1 MEENN
6 EKKLDAE
13 ELKKEAADAVNQVK
27 DTIKNVDIR
36 KDTLETKGFL
46 TEMIKNPLGKIKEV
60 ATKNDSKFLKYVI
73 IIIAIWCVAELI
85 YESFTL
91 NNLWGFSHIG
101 TSILSV
107 IISAITPII
116 SVLIMSIIIYVLNK
130 TNKKNI
136 TTVFS
141 AITTASIPL
150 VVSSIVS
157 LLNLINSRIGL
168 ITSSFA
174 KLCNI
179 ISIILSYFAIKNV
192 FGIEKNSEFIKKFL
206 LIQFIYYVVYI
217 ILSLLGIYI

>member
-150 VVSSIVS
+150 VFSSIVS
-157 LLNLINSRIGL
+157 LLNLINSRIGF

>member
-150 VVSSIVS
+150 VFSSIVS

-168 ITSSFA
+168 ISSSFA

>member
-13 ELKKEAADAVNQVK
+13 ELKKEATEAVNQVK
-27 DTIKNVDIR
+27 DTIKNVDIK

-46 TEMIKNPLGKIKEV
+46 TEMIRNPLGKIKEV

-73 IIIAIWCVAELI
+73 IIIAIWCISEFI

-107 IISAITPII
+107 IISAITPILSI
-116 SVLIMSIIIYVLNK
+116 LIMSIIIYILNK

-168 ITSSFA
+168 ITSPFA

-179 ISIILSYFAIKNV
+179 ISIILSYFAIKNI
-192 FGIEKNSEFIKKFL
+192 FGIEKNSEFIKKFIL
-206 LIQFIYYVVYI
+206 VEFIYYVVYI

>member
-150 VVSSIVS
+150 VFSSIVS

>member
-36 KDTLETKGFL
+36 KDTLETKVFL

-150 VVSSIVS
+150 VFSSIVS

>member
-150 VVSSIVS
+150 VFSSIVS

-217 ILSLLGIYI
+217 ILSLLGKYI

>member
-85 YESFTL
+85 YKSFTL

-150 VVSSIVS
+150 VFSSIVS

>member
-91 NNLWGFSHIG
+91 NNLWGFSNIG

-150 VVSSIVS
+150 VFSSIVS

>member
-73 IIIAIWCVAELI
+73 IIIAILCVAELI

-150 VVSSIVS
+150 VFSSIVS

>member
-150 VVSSIVS
+150 VFSSIVS

-217 ILSLLGIYI
+217 ILSLLGIYV

>member
-13 ELKKEAADAVNQVK
+13 ELKEEAADAVNQIK
-27 DTIKNVDIR
+27 DTIKNVDIK

-91 NNLWGFSHIG
+91 NSLWGFSHIG

-107 IISAITPII
+107 IISAITPIL
-116 SVLIMSIIIYVLNK
+116 SVLIMSIIVYILNK
-130 TNKKNI
+130 NNRKNI

-150 VVSSIVS
+150 VVASIIR

-168 ITSSFA
+168 ITSPFS

-179 ISIILSYFAIKNV
+179 ISIILSYFAIKNI
-192 FGIEKNSEFIKKFL
+192 FGIEKNSEFIKKFVI
-206 LIQFIYYVVYI
+206 IQFIYYIVYI
-217 ILSLLGIYI
+217 ILSLLGIYV

>member
-1 MEENN
+1 M
-6 EKKLDAE
+6 
-13 ELKKEAADAVNQVK
+13 NQVK

-150 VVSSIVS
+150 VFSSIVS

>member
-13 ELKKEAADAVNQVK
+13 ELKKEATEAVNQVK
-27 DTIKNVDIR
+27 DTIKNVDIK

-46 TEMIKNPLGKIKEV
+46 AEMIRNPLGKIKEV

-107 IISAITPII
+107 IISAITPILSI
-116 SVLIMSIIIYVLNK
+116 LIMSIIIYVLNK

-168 ITSSFA
+168 ITSPFA

-179 ISIILSYFAIKNV
+179 ISIILSYFAIKNI
-192 FGIEKNSEFIKKFL
+192 FGIEKNSEFIKKFIL
-206 LIQFIYYVVYI
+206 VEFIYYVVYI